1 MPTSPV
7 TTKVIQISQ
16 TLRVFIALE
25 LPQQVSA
32 ALEKQVDDLRAYLP
46 GRAIR
51 WVRAEGIHLTLK
63 FLGDVPSDALPDIKA
78 ATESAAS
85 GCGHI
90 SLRAEGLGC
99 FPDTKRPRVVWLGLK
114 GQLDTLQSLRDQ
126 VEARISPLG
135 YPTEKRPFSPHLT
148 LGRLK
153 SSTPREVSA
162 IGKAVEG
169 ASLGEVAR
177 WTAQTVSIMQ
187 STLRPDGAI
196 YTALAKYSL

>member
-1 MPTSPV
+1 
-7 TTKVIQISQ
+7 
-16 TLRVFIALE
+16 
-25 LPQQVSA
+25 
-32 ALEKQVDDLRAYLP
+32 
-46 GRAIR
+46 
-51 WVRAEGIHLTLK
+51 
-63 FLGDVPSDALPDIKA
+63 
-78 ATESAAS
+78 
-85 GCGHI
+85 
-90 SLRAEGLGC
+90 
-99 FPDTKRPRVVWLGLK
+99 VVWLGLK